1 MTSSSVIP
9 FPNAARHPAPVQDA
23 TGEARAYHLGLLS
36 EAGLAAREALAD
48 IYRATRTHYRGK
60 ALGEA
65 DSTLSGETLGSLAS
79 ATIRMIDLRGSRNSD
94 LELRRALTRWLDD
107 NGGKD
112 G

>member
-1 MTSSSVIP
+1 MTVSSVIP
-9 FPNAARHPAPVQDA
+9 FPKAARHPAPVQDA
-23 TGEARAYHLGLLS
+23 ASEARAYHLGLLS

-60 ALGEA
+60 ALAETDA
-65 DSTLSGETLGSLAS
+65 VLSGDTLGSLAS
-79 ATIRMIDLRGSRNSD
+79 ATIRMIDLRGSNAD

-107 NGGKD
+107 NGGND